1 MKKKIKFGVV
11 GLGHIG
17 IKHVDAILSFKES
30 EIVAIV
36 DKLSLKDLK
45 VKTAKNLEYLEKFQF
60 FEDIDQICN
69 HQEIDVV
76 SICSP
81 NGLHFEMAMKIILS
95 KKHVLIEKP
104 MTLNSNHARIL
115 IETANKM
122 NKIVFCVMQNRF
134 SPTIAWLKNLI
145 NKKKMGKVFSIHVNC
160 FWNRNMNYYINSDW
174 HGKLELDGGP
184 LYTQF
189 SHFIDILFWLF
200 GDFSNIK
207 AEFFNFRKNKYIEF
221 EDSGCLN
228 FNFAGGIKG
237 TLNYS
242 TCTWEKNFE
251 SSIIVLAEKGTVKIG
266 GQYMDKLEYCN
277 IENYNPPNLNIN
289 SSCNDYGSYKGSAA
303 NHRMVIENLINVIL
317 KGDNVATSGEEGSK
331 IVQIIEKI
339 YSLRTKKKKHEHSK

>member
-1 MKKKIKFGVV
+1 MKKKIKFGVI

-30 EIVAIV
+30 ELVAIV
-36 DKLSLKDLK
+36 DKLSFKDLQ
-45 VKTAKNLEYLEKFQF
+45 VKRGKELKYLEKFQF
-60 FEDIDQICN
+60 FDNIDQICN
-69 HQEIDVV
+69 HKEIDVV

-81 NGLHFEMAMKIILS
+81 NGLHYEMAMKVILS
-95 KKHVLIEKP
+95 QKHVLIEKP
-104 MTLNSNHARIL
+104 MTLDSNHARIL
-115 IETANKM
+115 IETAKKM

-160 FWNRNMNYYINSDW
+160 FWNRNMSYYTNSDW

-200 GDFSNIK
+200 GDFSDIK
-207 AEFFNFRKNKYIEF
+207 ADFFNFRKNKYIDF
-221 EDSGCLN
+221 EDSGSLN
-228 FNFAGGIKG
+228 FNFAGGTKG

-242 TCTWEKNFE
+242 TCIWEKNFE

-277 IENYNPPNLNIN
+277 IENYNPPNFKPN
-289 SSCNDYGSYKGSAA
+289 SSCNDYGTYKGSAA

-317 KGDNVATSGEEGSK
+317 KGDNVATSGEEGGK

-339 YSLRTKKKKHEHSK
+339 YSLRT

>member
-36 DKLSLKDLK
+36 DKLSLTDLQVKRVKDLK
-45 VKTAKNLEYLEKFQF
+45 YLEKFQF
-60 FEDIDQICN
+60 FNNIDQICSN
-69 HQEIDVV
+69 QEIDVV
-76 SICSP
+76 SICTP
-81 NGLHFEMAMKIILS
+81 NGLHFEMAMKVILS
-95 KKHVLIEKP
+95 QKHVLIEKP

-160 FWNRNMNYYINSDW
+160 FWNRNMNYYITNDW

-228 FNFAGGIKG
+228 FNLDDGIKG

-317 KGDNVATSGEEGSK
+317 KGDNVATSGEEGGK

-339 YSLRTKKKKHEHSK
+339 YSLRT